1 MEQKDKNKQKKK
13 QLQCGI
19 DHDLENVEVV
29 CRKVYGA
36 L

>member
-1 MEQKDKNKQKKK
+1 MEQKDKNKKKK

-19 DHDLENVEVV
+19 DHDLENVDVV